1 MKDLIFLSFLTIAIY
16 YCFEFMKNKNYKNL
30 ILFSLFTS
38 FCIQTRI
45 MGIFIPIF
53 FTFFYF
59 LSILTNKKELKFFF
73 INISYIFLVIVFLYI
88 FWPYLWNN
96 PLRNF
101 SILFTNVETLIP
113 PIKMLYKGDYIN
125 VKYMPYDYILTW
137 IVISL
142 PIPHLLVFFSGFIL
156 ILKRFTTRLVKFEK
170 NKLNNYD
177 LWRSDQE
184 KQDLFIFFCFI
195 SIIFFLSIFNIGL
208 VNSWKYVYFLNI
220 FIIYIGA
227 FGFYRINYF
236 LKKNNLFRL
245 VVILSLIFVLIR
257 MIQYHPYQGLY
268 FNYFLTKN
276 YKNSFDVDHTAIS
289 GRKAL
294 EWVINDNKGADQ
306 IKIASAS
313 WTPLNRSIEI
323 LDKEVRDKII
333 FIGQDFKNA
342 NYIYTNNISE
352 VDKNK
357 NNKYDIPNNF
367 KKIYEYI
374 IDGLTIFTIYK
385 IKT

>member
-1 MKDLIFLSFLTIAIY
+1 M
-16 YCFEFMKNKNYKNL
+16 
-30 ILFSLFTS
+30 
-38 FCIQTRI
+38 
-45 MGIFIPIF
+45 
-53 FTFFYF
+53 
-59 LSILTNKKELKFFF
+59 
-73 INISYIFLVIVFLYI
+73 
-88 FWPYLWNN
+88 
-96 PLRNF
+96 
-101 SILFTNVETLIP
+101 
-113 PIKMLYKGDYIN
+113 
-125 VKYMPYDYILTW
+125 
-137 IVISL
+137 
-142 PIPHLLVFFSGFIL
+142 
-156 ILKRFTTRLVKFEK
+156 
-170 NKLNNYD
+170 
-177 LWRSDQE
+177 
-184 KQDLFIFFCFI
+184 
-195 SIIFFLSIFNIGL
+195 
-208 VNSWKYVYFLNI
+208 
-220 FIIYIGA
+220 
-227 FGFYRINYF
+227 
-236 LKKNNLFRL
+236 
-245 VVILSLIFVLIR
+245 SLIFVLIR